1 MLCFSGMSVH
11 AEMEAVDEGVG
22 FRGGTV
28 NYDLRDDP
36 CYPGD
41 EV

>member
-11 AEMEAVDEGVG
+11 AEMEAVDGAGFEG
-22 FRGGTV
+22 GGTV